1 MFKTL
6 LRIRMTAMF
15 SGMFKSSKNQ
25 KQRGTAFKILIG
37 ILAIYVILCFGFVFG
52 MLFESLCVPLCDA
65 GLSWLYFSVAGMV
78 AFFLSLIG
86 SVFATQTQLYDAKD
100 NELLLSMPIPPRT
113 ILLSR
118 IGILLLSDYLFEL
131 LVMLPAG
138 IVFLVHRTVTIGM
151 IFGFFIGVLFLPLF
165 VLAISAFFGWILAI
179 ISNKIRFKNVVT
191 VILSVG
197 FLAVYFVVYS
207 QIQNYINILI
217 ANGSEVANAVK
228 KAAFPFYHFGLA
240 MADGNIISML
250 LYTVCMILPFA
261 VVYMILSHNFIR
273 IATSRK
279 STVKAVYKEKNLKVQ
294 TVRHALVGKEL
305 RRFFS
310 SAMYMLNAALG
321 VVFMIIL
328 SVFLAVKQDMLT
340 EYLAIMPSLSGMLTP
355 MVSVVLAFCC
365 TMNIVSAPSI
375 SLEGKSLWIAQSIP
389 VDGGDILLSKA
400 YAHMIICLPAVAV
413 SAVICGIALPANVFQ
428 IVLLFLLPAV
438 VTVFT
443 AMFGVWINLLFPKF
457 DWINE
462 TAAVKQGASTII
474 AMLGSMAI
482 LAVPAIL
489 YIALVGRFVS
499 LEIYLL
505 ICIILFAAA
514 SVLLGY
520 YLKTRGGKKFA
531 AL

>member
-6 LRIRMTAMF
+6 LRIRMTAML

-37 ILAIYVILCFGFVFG
+37 VLAVYVILCFIFIFG
-52 MLFESLCVPLCDA
+52 MLFEGLCVPLCDA

-78 AFFLSLIG
+78 AFFLCLIG

-138 IVFLVHRTVTIGM
+138 IVFLFHRPVSIWM
-151 IFGFFIGVLFLPLF
+151 IFGFVIGVLLLPFL

-179 ISNKIRFKNVVT
+179 ISSKIRFKNIIT

-197 FLAVYFVVYS
+197 FLAVYFAVYS
-207 QIQNYINILI
+207 QIQNYINLLI

-250 LYTVCMILPFA
+250 LYAVCMILPFT

-273 IATSRK
+273 IATSQK
-279 STVKAVYKEKNLKVQ
+279 STVKSIYKEKHVKVQ
-294 TVRHALVGKEL
+294 SVRHALVGKEL

-310 SAMYMLNAALG
+310 SAMYMLNGAIG

-328 SVFLAVKQDMLT
+328 SVFLAIKQDTMIEFLT
-340 EYLAIMPSLSGMLTP
+340 VMPSLSGMLAP
-355 MVSVVLAFCC
+355 IASVALAFCC
-365 TMNIVSAPSI
+365 AMNIVSAPSV

-389 VDGGDILLSKA
+389 VDGGDILCSKA

-428 IVLLFLLPAV
+428 ILLLFLLPAA
-438 VTVFT
+438 VTIFT
-443 AMFGVWINLLFPKF
+443 ALFGVWINLLFPKF

-489 YIALVGRFVS
+489 YIALISRFVS

-514 SVLLGY
+514 SVLLGN